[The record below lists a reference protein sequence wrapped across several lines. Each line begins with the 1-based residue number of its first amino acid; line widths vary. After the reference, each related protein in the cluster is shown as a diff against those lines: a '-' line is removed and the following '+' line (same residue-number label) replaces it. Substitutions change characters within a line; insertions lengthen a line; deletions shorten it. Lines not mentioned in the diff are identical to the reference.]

1 MYRHIPWANMYRH
14 IPAPLTALALTLTPA
29 TLGAQ
34 DRPAAPAPPPLPAAP
49 AAVDAPDQGY
59 RLGPRDK
66 LFIRIGQWDSVAMT
80 YTSWPDVSGEYH
92 VGADGLLSV
101 PMAGP
106 VQAAGLTTAEL
117 AVDILRQLE
126 ARLGLPDE
134 MDTAVEIVE
143 YRPVYVMGEV
153 QTPGAI
159 AFLPGM
165 NAIEAIGLAGG
176 FRRAETA
183 FLQSERSALSALGA
197 HEVLKIDLHGSLAT
211 HARLMAE
218 LNSRETIDMPQEL
231 RGAAGAEALLAREAQ
246 IKAARDTE
254 VKSAL
259 SQIAGLERL
268 LREEIDRLGEQ
279 IILRNEQLD
288 LAQQELANAADLV
301 ERGLTVASRRMD
313 LQSRVA
319 DQEVRLLELE
329 TARVEAEQRLNEAS
343 RDRLAVLNTRKADI
357 LDSLQAAEAE
367 IAALRARMQT
377 ESALYAE
384 AVSKGEG
391 FVSNRGIGAPVLE
404 LTRRG
409 DAGLDVRP
417 VDRAEVLKPGDI
429 LEVRLPLPEEG
440 GIGGVA
446 GAAMPVVG
454 RLSAP

>member
-1 MYRHIPWANMYRH
+1 MYRHIFRKISMYRH
-14 IPAPLTALALTLTPA
+14 IPAPVAALALLLTPA
-29 TLGAQ
+29 ALPAQ
-34 DRPAAPAPPPLPAAP
+34 DAPRLVRAPAMAAAE
-49 AAVDAPDQGY
+49 AADTGY
-59 RLGPRDK
+59 RLGPREK

-80 YTSWPDVSGEYH
+80 YSSWPDVSGEYH
-92 VGADGLLSV
+92 VGADGMLSV
-101 PMAGP
+101 PMAGA

-117 AVDILRQLE
+117 AADILRQLD
-126 ARLGLPDE
+126 ARLGLPGE
-134 MDTAVEIVE
+134 MDAAVEIIE

-153 QTPGAI
+153 QAPGAV

-165 NAIEAIGLAGG
+165 NAIEAVGLAGG

-197 HEVLKIDLHGSLAT
+197 HEVLKIDLHGRLAT
-211 HARLMAE
+211 LARLKAE
-218 LNSRETIDMPQEL
+218 LTSSETIAMPEEL
-231 RGAAGAEALLAREAQ
+231 EGAAGAEELLAREAQ
-246 IKAARDTE
+246 IKAARDAE

-279 IILRNEQLD
+279 IVLRNEQLD

-329 TARVEAEQRLNEAS
+329 TARVAAEQRLNEAS
-343 RDRLAVLNTRKADI
+343 RDRLEVLNTRKGEILASLRKEETDI
-357 LDSLQAAEAE
+357 AT
-367 IAALRARMQT
+367 LRARMQT

-409 DAGLDVRP
+409 EAGLEVRP
-417 VDRAEVLKPGDI
+417 VERGEVLKPGDI
-429 LEVRLPLPEEG
+429 LEVRLPLPDESG
-440 GIGGVA
+440 VGGVA
-446 GAAMPVVG
+446 SAAMPVMG
-454 RLSAP
+454 RLAAP

>member
-1 MYRHIPWANMYRH
+1 MYRHIFRPFSMYRH
-14 IPAPLTALALTLTPA
+14 IPAPMAALSLLLTPA
-29 TLGAQ
+29 ALPAQ
-34 DRPAAPAPPPLPAAP
+34 DAPPLVRAPAMATAEGT
-49 AAVDAPDQGY
+49 DQGY
-59 RLGPRDK
+59 HLGPREK

-92 VGADGLLSV
+92 VGADGMLSV
-101 PMAGP
+101 PMAGS
-106 VQAAGLTTAEL
+106 VRAAGLTTAEL
-117 AVDILRQLE
+117 AADILRQLE
-126 ARLGLPDE
+126 ARLGLHGE
-134 MDTAVEIVE
+134 MDAAVEIVE

-153 QTPGAI
+153 QAPGAV

-197 HEVLKIDLHGSLAT
+197 HEVLKIDLHGRLAT
-211 HARLMAE
+211 VARLQAE
-218 LNSRETIDMPQEL
+218 LGSRDDIAMPAEL
-231 RGAAGAEALLAREAQ
+231 EGAAGAAELIAREAE
-246 IKAARDTE
+246 IKAARDAE

-279 IILRNEQLD
+279 IVLRNEQLD
-288 LAQQELANAADLV
+288 LAQEELANAADLV

-343 RDRLAVLNTRKADI
+343 RERLEVLNSRKADI
-357 LDSLQAAEAE
+357 LDSLQQNEAE
-367 IAALRARMQT
+367 IATLRARMQT

-409 DAGLDVRP
+409 EAGLEVRP
-417 VDRAEVLKPGDI
+417 VERGEVLKPGDI

-440 GIGGVA
+440 GLGGVA
-446 GAAMPVVG
+446 GAAMPVMG